1 MRSPT
6 ATMTAPPTGPSSRSH
21 PLLSSMA
28 GSKSAAPP
36 MRTKAPEVDLLS
48 GDFGAESVSM
58 STRTT
63 TAAPAVPGNRPTP
76 TSTSGGQAAPAA
88 PAATLTATAKATPS
102 SSLFDL
108 DFKTP
113 SASATANKTS
123 NQDILSLF
131 SSAPPQPVRQ
141 TSFGDF
147 GGFGQAPQP
156 QQSQQPQYQQQA
168 PPQQYQQQSSYQ
180 PQQQYSQ
187 PQQQQ
192 QSSPSSAIF
201 GQSDSYNAPTVVQPN
216 TQSGYASWNSG
227 SGVTSPTAQ
236 TSGSSGAGVGALSTG
251 FAGMKMGNDP
261 WSSTAPVSFAC
272 VRFVGQESGH

>member
-36 MRTKAPEVDLLS
+36 IRTKAPEVDLLS
-48 GDFGAESVSM
+48 GDFGGESVSM
-58 STRTT
+58 PTRTT
-63 TAAPAVPGNRPTP
+63 AAAPAVPGNRPAP
-76 TSTSGGQAAPAA
+76 PSTSGGQAAPAA
-88 PAATLTATAKATPS
+88 PAATPTATAKATPS

-131 SSAPPQPVRQ
+131 SSAPPQTVRQ

-156 QQSQQPQYQQQA
+156 QQTQQQQYQQQ
-168 PPQQYQQQSSYQ
+168 PSPQQHQQQSSYQ
-180 PQQQYSQ
+180 PQQKHSQ

-192 QSSPSSAIF
+192 QQQSSSAIY
-201 GQSDSYNAPTVVQPN
+201 GQSDSYNAPPAVQSH
-216 TQSGYASWNSG
+216 TQAGYASWSSG
-227 SGVTSPTAQ
+227 SGVTSPVAQ
-236 TSGSSGAGVGALSTG
+236 TSGSSSGAGMGALSTG

-261 WSSTAPVSFAC
+261 WSSAAPVSGAVLHC
-272 VRFVGQESGH
+272 VE